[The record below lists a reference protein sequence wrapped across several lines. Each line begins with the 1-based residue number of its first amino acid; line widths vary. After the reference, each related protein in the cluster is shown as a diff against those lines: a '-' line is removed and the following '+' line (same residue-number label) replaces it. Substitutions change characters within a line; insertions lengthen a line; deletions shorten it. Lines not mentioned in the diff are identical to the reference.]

1 MEGEPVCKLI
11 TSMLIRMHMRCTE
24 CGGST
29 EERVMSPVQNYM
41 GREAFIEGTLELA
54 LGDAFSRQNVHM

>member
-1 MEGEPVCKLI
+1 
-11 TSMLIRMHMRCTE
+11 MLIQMHMRCTE
-24 CGGST
+24 CGEST
-29 EERVMSPVQNYM
+29 EKRVMSPVQNHM